1 MGFSA
6 GRSSA
11 VLLLAALSLSACSSA
26 DSSTSSSA
34 APKGL
39 SIVATTTMLGS
50 VVGDIAACAGGEVTT
65 LIPNGADPHDFAPS
79 SQQVA
84 SLVHADIV
92 IANGL
97 GLEGGLVDAL
107 QSAKSDGA
115 TVYEVAPDI
124 SPRDFAGSTTPDPH
138 FWFDMSRMAKAVEL
152 IGAQLAAKGGEAYTK
167 CAASE
172 AAKIRAAEEHVKTT
186 LASVPASKRV
196 LVTDHDAFGYFANA
210 YGYAIAGAVIASGTT
225 LAEPST
231 ADLAALAQT
240 IKDKGVTAI
249 FANTNTPKA
258 LASAVAGEVGYPVSV
273 VDLYVDSLGP
283 AGSAADSYIG
293 YMQTDAN
300 RIADALK
307 S

>member
-1 MGFSA
+1 MAFIA
-6 GRSSA
+6 GRTSA
-11 VLLLAALSLSACSSA
+11 LILLTAVGLSACSSA
-26 DSSTSSSA
+26 EPSSSTSSD
-34 APKGL
+34 GL

-50 VVGDIAACAGGEVTT
+50 VVGDLAACAGGEVTT
-65 LIPNGADPHDFAPS
+65 LLPNGADPHDFAPS

-107 QSAKSDGA
+107 ESAKSDGA

-124 SPRDFAGSTTPDPH
+124 SPRKFAGTTTPDPH
-138 FWFDMSRMAKAVEL
+138 FWFDMTRMAHAVEL
-152 IGAQLAAKGGEAYTK
+152 IGDQLAVKGGAKYKSCATAEA
-167 CAASE
+167 E
-172 AAKIRAAEEHVKTT
+172 KIRSAEQEVKAI
-186 LASVPASKRV
+186 LASVPAKRRV

-210 YGYAIAGAVIASGTT
+210 YGYSIVGAVIPSGTT

-231 ADLAALAQT
+231 VDLAALAKT
-240 IKDKGVTAI
+240 ITDKGVTAI

-258 LASAVAGEVGYPVSV
+258 LATAVAGEVGYPVSV

-283 AGSAADSYIG
+283 AGSSAGTYIG
-293 YMQTDAN
+293 YMHTDAQ
-300 RIADALK
+300 RIAEALK